1 RVRDVTPGW
10 PILSWACTR
19 ASFVSWSCVISPEWP
34 STCLW
39 NRNASRSP
47 TCPGKPG
54 SPNPWSRRQ
63 RMTMFKGLALV
74 MFTLAATPAPANPPR
89 AEPGVVALVTTING
103 DVRIEREGE
112 AKGVAAEAGAGLRP
126 GDALV
131 TAPQASASLVLYSGP
146 VRTLSLDGGR
156 RWLAPAGQ
164 GLAWA
169 PGLRTERGAAV
180 VRRPDL
186 PPSILLPRWT
196 RSEGLPFGQNWSRE
210 FPDLE
215 EATLSVFRLDEPG
228 GEPTLQLSGK
238 KGVVIPGGSLA
249 AGQAYRWQLSDA
261 GMNVVA
267 SGQFEII
274 SSEALESIR
283 RRLAELPENPEGQ
296 IGRAHV

>member
-1 RVRDVTPGW
+1 
-10 PILSWACTR
+10 
-19 ASFVSWSCVISPEWP
+19 
-34 STCLW
+34 
-39 NRNASRSP
+39 
-47 TCPGKPG
+47 
-54 SPNPWSRRQ
+54 
-63 RMTMFKGLALV
+63 M
-74 MFTLAATPAPANPPR
+74 
-89 AEPGVVALVTTING
+89 VALVTTING

-164 GLAWA
+164 GIAWA
-169 PGLRTERGAAV
+169 PGLRTERVAAV
-180 VRRPDL
+180 FRSADL

-196 RSEGLPFGQNWSRE
+196 RSEGLPFGLNWSRE

-296 IGRAHV
+296 SDVDWMALQQAAVLVDEELYLLAGRLLADASARRPDDPVLQTWQRWVARMAASPAQLPSRKKAAQ